1 MGRDEVVGCVC
12 GVFVIIVVVGGVVV
26 AVVIVGVEAV
36 VVAATACARRLDLNL
51 SV

>member
-26 AVVIVGVEAV
+26 DLVIAQCMCLECLPTWG
-36 VVAATACARRLDLNL
+36 AT
-51 SV
+51 